1 MSKRALLTLALL
13 LLAAAGLYYFWE
25 GWSVAEPAP
34 DVRREARSHPVLAA
48 EVVARAMPVQLDT
61 IGRVQPIASVAVKAR
76 IDGQIA
82 QVAVADGQEVKAG
95 DLLFV
100 LDNRQAQAE
109 LDQAEAMLQRDQ
121 AQLANAQRELERLSP
136 LGEKNFASKQQIDA
150 ARTAVAAAQA
160 TIGADQAA
168 VENDKVQLSYTV
180 IRAPIDGRL
189 GTIGLKL
196 GSTIKAA
203 DATPLVTINQLRPIY
218 VAFSLPERELAELQ
232 KAMAAGPL
240 TVAATIPGD
249 EDAPQG
255 GVLAYIE
262 NATDPDTGTLSVK
275 ARFANEQERLWPG
288 QFVNVVLTLR
298 LEPNAIVV
306 PWEAVQTGQD
316 GSLVFVIK
324 PDDTVETRAVTIDRT
339 VGADTV
345 IAKGL
350 SPGERVVTVGQMR
363 LVPGAKVEVQEQPR
377 PDQPDRTS

>member
-1 MSKRALLTLALL
+1 
-13 LLAAAGLYYFWE
+13 
-25 GWSVAEPAP
+25 
-34 DVRREARSHPVLAA
+34 
-48 EVVARAMPVQLDT
+48 VVARPMPVQLDN

-76 IDGQIA
+76 IDGQIT

-100 LDNRQAQAE
+100 LDNRQAQAA

-121 AQLANAQRELERLSP
+121 AQLANAQRELDRLSP
-136 LGEKNFASKQQIDA
+136 LGAKNFASKQQIDA

-160 TIGADQAA
+160 TISGDQAA

-275 ARFANEQERLWPG
+275 ARFPNEQERLWPG

-298 LEPNAIVV
+298 VEPNAIVV
-306 PWEAVQTGQD
+306 PSEAVQTGQD

-377 PDQPDRTS
+377 PDQRDRTS

>member
-1 MSKRALLTLALL
+1 
-13 LLAAAGLYYFWE
+13 
-25 GWSVAEPAP
+25 
-34 DVRREARSHPVLAA
+34 
-48 EVVARAMPVQLDT
+48 
-61 IGRVQPIASVAVKAR
+61 
-76 IDGQIA
+76 
-82 QVAVADGQEVKAG
+82 
-95 DLLFV
+95 
-100 LDNRQAQAE
+100 
-109 LDQAEAMLQRDQ
+109 
-121 AQLANAQRELERLSP
+121 
-136 LGEKNFASKQQIDA
+136 
-150 ARTAVAAAQA
+150 
-160 TIGADQAA
+160 
-168 VENDKVQLSYTV
+168 V

-262 NATDPDTGTLSVK
+262 NATDPETGTLSVK
-275 ARFANEQERLWPG
+275 ARFPNEQERLWPG

-298 LEPNAIVV
+298 VEPNAIVV
-306 PWEAVQTGQD
+306 PSEAVQTGQD